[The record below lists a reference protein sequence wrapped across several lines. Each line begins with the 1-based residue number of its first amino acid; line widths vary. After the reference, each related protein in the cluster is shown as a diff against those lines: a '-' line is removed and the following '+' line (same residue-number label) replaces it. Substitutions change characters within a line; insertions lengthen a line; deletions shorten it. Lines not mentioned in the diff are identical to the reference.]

1 MGMLFKKSDWLYY
14 RYYAITLVPLVAS
27 LMIAL
32 GVVSWF
38 EVKGFG
44 MLLLALLIL
53 SGAAG
58 TIWLSAKVLRHMMR
72 PPLLL
77 ARAMRRLTNGQDQ
90 VRVKEISSSEM
101 GELERGFNVMSTH
114 ISQINEELQREVNRA
129 TAELNETLEE
139 LQIRNA
145 ELDIA
150 RRRAIDANQLKSD
163 FLANMSHEIRT
174 PMNGIIGFSDLLSQT
189 NLQTHQLEYVET
201 IRRSAKSLLNIIEDI
216 IEYATLESGELVL
229 QHYPFNLR
237 EAIDSAVQLNAPAA
251 HDKRLELVSLVYDDV
266 PDKLVGDEARIVLL
280 LSNLLSNAVKFTASG
295 EVVLRVMLEQE
306 PSNQQVTLGFAV
318 SDTGIGI
325 PVPDQDKL
333 LEAFQQ
339 SDLSTKRVYGGAG
352 LGLALCQTLAQAM
365 GGDISFSSVPDE
377 GSNFHVSVKLDLSP
391 EDDQLVAP
399 GSTGKTAL
407 LVEAHGLSRIVLRNA
422 LNAIGITVE
431 EHETIQEVSDIDV
444 SSCDFAI
451 LGTSSFNESLA
462 RSHRLLQE
470 FTALGL
476 PCMVMVSSSDPKVL
490 QSFRDSGARYCLSK
504 PSHRYAFEDTVRAIL
519 NTLGQTGTQT
529 RLATSSAMLPDKLD
543 TQKPLARMHC
553 LAADDNP
560 INLQLVSHYI
570 ENMGGTVI
578 PAENGQQAVDACKA
592 GDVDIAFLD
601 VHMPVMNGF
610 DAARAIRALDLAAP
624 IPLIALTADV
634 AEQNIRA
641 IERSPFDV
649 WLAKPVTEQRLR
661 DSVANIYAQQ
671 RPLNHSPQ
679 KKAEEPGKNVPPMR
693 DIDQALRISGGSKT
707 VADKLYAALL
717 QELPFT
723 LKKVHESFSDNSFS
737 QMWQEVHKLQGA
749 TAVCAVP
756 ALHQALSKLQ
766 SAIKLEDN
774 EQIGLMLA
782 NVQQEANRLVAD
794 FNSP

>member
-1 MGMLFKKSDWLYY
+1 MSTLFKKSDWVYY
-14 RYYAITLVPLVAS
+14 RYYAITLVPLVTGLLA
-27 LMIAL
+27 AL
-32 GVVSWF
+32 GVVAWV
-38 EVKGFG
+38 EVDGFIVF
-44 MLLLALLIL
+44 LLLLLIL
-53 SGAAG
+53 AG
-58 TIWLSAKVLRHMMR
+58 TAGTAWLSAKVLRHLMR
-72 PPLLL
+72 TPLLL

-101 GELERGFNVMSTH
+101 GELERGFNIMSTR

-189 NLQTHQLEYVET
+189 ELQTHQSEYVET

-229 QHYPFNLR
+229 QHHPFNLR

-280 LSNLLSNAVKFTASG
+280 LSNLLSNAVKFTAVG
-295 EVVLRVMLEQE
+295 EVALRVMLEQE
-306 PSNQQVTLGFAV
+306 PSHQQVMLGFAV

-325 PVPDQDKL
+325 PIPDQNKL
-333 LEAFQQ
+333 LKAFQQ

-352 LGLALCQTLAQAM
+352 LGLGLCQALAQAM
-365 GGDISFSSVPDE
+365 GGDISFSSIPDE

-391 EDDQLVAP
+391 NDGQLTVP
-399 GSTGKTAL
+399 SGTGRTAL
-407 LVEAHGLSRIVLRNA
+407 LVEAHALSRIVLRNA
-422 LNAIGITVE
+422 LNAIGVTVE
-431 EHETIQEVSDIDV
+431 ERESIQEVSDVDI

-451 LGTSSFNESLA
+451 LGTNSFDEPLA
-462 RSHRLLQE
+462 RCHKILQE
-470 FTALGL
+470 LSAIGL
-476 PCMVMVSSSDPKVL
+476 PCMVVVSSSDPRVL

-504 PSHRYAFEDTVRAIL
+504 PSHRYAFEDAVHAIL
-519 NTLGQTGTQT
+519 RSLGQADPQGRPTTGPVM
-529 RLATSSAMLPDKLD
+529 RPDKLD
-543 TQKPLARMHC
+543 SNRPLAKMRC

-560 INLQLVSHYI
+560 INLQLVAHYI
-570 ENMGGTVI
+570 ENMGGNVI
-578 PAENGQQAVDACKA
+578 SAEDGQQALNACKA

-610 DAARAIRALDLAAP
+610 DAARAIKALNLPAP

-634 AEQNIRA
+634 AEQNTRA
-641 IERSPFDV
+641 IERSPFDD
-649 WLAKPVTEQRLR
+649 WLAKPVTEQHLR
-661 DSVANIYAQQ
+661 DSVASIYDQQ
-671 RPLNHSPQ
+671 RTVAQRSQ
-679 KKAEEPGKNVPPMR
+679 SKEKASGKSTLAMR

-707 VADKLYAALL
+707 VAEKLYAALL

-723 LKKVHESFSDNSFS
+723 LKKVHESFAHDNFS

-756 ALHQALSKLQ
+756 ALHHALSNLQ
-766 SAIKLEDN
+766 AAIKLEDN

-794 FNSP
+794 FNLP